1 MDETK
6 TLIIEAIRVLPLY
19 GAAVMFAELTEALDF
34 IKQQPD
40 DGRKATQPI
49 VRIEV
54 QVRYN
59 DGSRIEGQF
68 PNKFRAI
75 EFLKN
80 KTQGVF

>member
-1 MDETK
+1 MNEKSTIKID
-6 TLIIEAIRVLPLY
+6 AIRVLPLF
-19 GAAVMFAELTEALDF
+19 GTAVMFENLIEALDF
-34 IKQQPD
+34 IKQQPE
-40 DGRKATQPI
+40 DGRNATGPL

-68 PNKFRAI
+68 PNKFRAE

-80 KTQGVF
+80 KEQGVL

>member
-1 MDETK
+1 MNGKDAVK
-6 TLIIEAIRVLPLY
+6 IDSIRVLPLF
-19 GAAVMFAELTEALDF
+19 GTAVMFGKLTEALDF
-34 IKQQPD
+34 IKQQPE
-40 DGRKATQPI
+40 DGRNATGPL

-54 QVRYN
+54 QVRYS

-80 KTQGVF
+80 KEQGVL

>member
-1 MDETK
+1 MNGKDAVK
-6 TLIIEAIRVLPLY
+6 IDAVRVLPVY
-19 GAAVMFAELTEALDF
+19 GTAVMFETLMEALDF
-34 IKQQPD
+34 IKQQPE
-40 DGRKATQPI
+40 DGRNATGPL

-59 DGSRIEGQF
+59 DGNRIEGQF

-80 KTQGVF
+80 KAQGVL

>member
-1 MDETK
+1 MNEKSTITID
-6 TLIIEAIRVLPLY
+6 AIRVLPLF
-19 GAAVMFAELTEALDF
+19 GTAVMFESLLDALDF
-34 IKQQPD
+34 IKQQPE
-40 DGRKATQPI
+40 DGRNATTPL

-68 PNKFRAI
+68 PNKFRAV

-80 KTQGVF
+80 KEQGVL

>member
-1 MDETK
+1 MNGKDAVN
-6 TLIIEAIRVLPLY
+6 IDAIRVLPVY
-19 GAAVMFAELTEALDF
+19 GTAVMFETLMEALDF
-34 IKQQPD
+34 IKQQPE
-40 DGRKATQPI
+40 DGRNATTPL

-80 KTQGVF
+80 KAQGVL

>member
-1 MDETK
+1 MNRKYAVKID
-6 TLIIEAIRVLPLY
+6 AIRVLPLF
-19 GAAVMFAELTEALDF
+19 GTAVMFENPTEALDF
-34 IKQQPD
+34 IKQQPES
-40 DGRKATQPI
+40 GRNTTEPL
-49 VRIEV
+49 VRMEV

-80 KTQGVF
+80 KAQGVL

>member
-1 MDETK
+1 MNGKNEVKID
-6 TLIIEAIRVLPLY
+6 AIRVLPLF
-19 GAAVMFAELTEALDF
+19 GTAIMFETLIEALDF
-34 IKQQPD
+34 IKQQPE
-40 DGRKATQPI
+40 DGRNATTPL

-68 PNKFRAI
+68 PNKFRAV

-80 KTQGVF
+80 KEQGVL

>member
-1 MDETK
+1 MNEKNAVEID
-6 TLIIEAIRVLPLY
+6 AVRVLPLL
-19 GAAVMFAELTEALDF
+19 GTAVMFDKLSEALDF
-34 IKQQPD
+34 IKQQPE
-40 DGRKATQPI
+40 DGRNATGPL

-80 KTQGVF
+80 KEQGVL

>member
-1 MDETK
+1 MNGKDAVD
-6 TLIIEAIRVLPLY
+6 IDAIRVLPVY
-19 GAAVMFAELTEALDF
+19 GTAVMFETLMEALDF
-34 IKQQPD
+34 IKQQPEG
-40 DGRKATQPI
+40 GRKATEPL

-80 KTQGVF
+80 KAQGVL

>member
-1 MDETK
+1 MNGKEAVKID
-6 TLIIEAIRVLPLY
+6 AIRVLPVY
-19 GAAVMFAELTEALDF
+19 GTAVMFETLMEALDF
-34 IKQQPD
+34 IKQQPE
-40 DGRKATQPI
+40 DGRNATEPL

-80 KTQGVF
+80 KAQGVL

>member
-1 MDETK
+1 MNGKDTV
-6 TLIIEAIRVLPLY
+6 TIDAIRVLPVY
-19 GAAVMFAELTEALDF
+19 GTAVMFETLIEALDF
-34 IKQQPD
+34 IKQQPES
-40 DGRKATQPI
+40 GRNTTEPL

-80 KTQGVF
+80 KEQGVL

>member
-1 MDETK
+1 MNGKDAVN
-6 TLIIEAIRVLPLY
+6 IDAIRVLPLF
-19 GAAVMFAELTEALDF
+19 GTAVMFDKLTEALDF
-34 IKQQPD
+34 IKQQPE
-40 DGRKATQPI
+40 DGRNATGPL

-54 QVRYN
+54 QVRYS

-80 KTQGVF
+80 KEQGVL

>member
-1 MDETK
+1 MNGKDAVN
-6 TLIIEAIRVLPLY
+6 IDAIRVLPVY
-19 GAAVMFAELTEALDF
+19 GTAVMFETLMEALDF
-34 IKQQPD
+34 IKQQPEG
-40 DGRKATQPI
+40 GRKATEPL

-68 PNKFRAI
+68 PNKLRAI

-80 KTQGVF
+80 KAQGVL